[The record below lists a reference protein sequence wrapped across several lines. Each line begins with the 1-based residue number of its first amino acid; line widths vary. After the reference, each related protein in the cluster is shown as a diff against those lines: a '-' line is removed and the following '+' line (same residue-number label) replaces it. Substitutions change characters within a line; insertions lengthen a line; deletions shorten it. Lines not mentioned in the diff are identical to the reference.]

1 MKNFIIYMLLAFIS
15 LKGFTQQKQQQTITI
30 CTENNGCELAKVNL
44 SKSQIDNVLVKPNFM
59 TKEKEIVVL
68 NLIECMSII
77 EKKTAPQAIHEA
89 HGGKGIIKE
98 RKNFDLKKYL
108 LEKGCFANCPNT
120 TKRISFQGNADDF
133 RGSGYYFHNIQ
144 AEESFLPNDSWQQLY
159 QGDMNEI
166 QMNTFI
172 KKNEHI
178 SYTIAEGNKWKIKMP
193 YGTIFN
199 DLNEASFSSKF
210 HGNFKKTG
218 NKKQFLN
225 TSDFQYEYLGK
236 DADGKKMTLWLGP
249 PGSVCYPKGKAI
261 ATGFYNLGYI
271 VVDGITYL
279 ITEISGS
286 NFNVKVTGIEE
297 GTYSFNTSGYK
308 EISRF

>member
-1 MKNFIIYMLLAFIS
+1 MK
-15 LKGFTQQKQQQTITI
+15 
-30 CTENNGCELAKVNL
+30 
-44 SKSQIDNVLVKPNFM
+44 
-59 TKEKEIVVL
+59 
-68 NLIECMSII
+68 
-77 EKKTAPQAIHEA
+77 
-89 HGGKGIIKE
+89 
-98 RKNFDLKKYL
+98 
-108 LEKGCFANCPNT
+108 
-120 TKRISFQGNADDF
+120 
-133 RGSGYYFHNIQ
+133 
-144 AEESFLPNDSWQQLY
+144 
-159 QGDMNEI
+159 EI

-172 KKNEHI
+172 KKNEHT

-210 HGNFKKTG
+210 HTNFKKTG

-225 TSDFQYEYLGK
+225 TKDFQYEYLGK
-236 DADGKKMTLWLGP
+236 DADGKKMVIWLGP
-249 PGSVCYPKGKAI
+249 SGNVCYPKGKAI
-261 ATGFYNLGYI
+261 TIGFYNLGYI

-297 GTYSFNTSGYK
+297 GTYFFNTSGYT